1 MAYRIVAKSP
11 DHLNDI
17 VEDIMSWFET
27 ARDYRVEFDTESRKF
42 ADPATKQIVTK
53 KIDVL
58 HVQDPMTGKKTVI
71 KFIPL
76 LRPEEMK
83 IEMGGENEHV
93 MKGKIKNMMKGR
105 GEFKTYNKDTLRK
118 MSESDATTL
127 LKQLGQEL
135 KSHDWNYQYSDD
147 PKYYDRGSREWE
159 SIRNIISQI
168 NKMGLQTDGKAIWK
182 QFAPSD
188 QKNNYPDKLQESKM
202 KISEFKKMI
211 REEIQNVLKEAAVMT
226 INPALLSKLKIAVA
240 ARKRNPEDENAHDK
254 LENVLM
260 QIYKKMGRSDAEELA
275 SGNMEDEVTMTG
287 PVSAVVSLIKDTLSD
302 NS

>member
-93 MKGKIKNMMKGR
+93 MKGKLKNMMKGR

-168 NKMGLQTDGKAIWK
+168 NKTGLQTDGEAIWK

-188 QKNNYPDKLQESKM
+188 QKNNYPNKLQESKM
-202 KISEFKKMI
+202 KVSEFKNLI
-211 REEIQNVLKEAAVMT
+211 REEVKNVLTEAPMPGLKGSISRHFRAYKGEELYQAV
-226 INPALLSKLKIAVA
+226 
-240 ARKRNPEDENAHDK
+240 EE
-254 LENVLM
+254 LESTL
-260 QIYKKMGRSDAEELA
+260 RDLA
-275 SGNMEDEVTMTG
+275 SGTNKTITLDDI
-287 PVSAVVSLIKDTLSD
+287 ADIIIDIKDAAYDKGFEDGKYES
-302 NS
+302 SEF

>member
-118 MSESDATTL
+118 MEGNMKKT
-127 LKQLGQEL
+127 EL
-135 KSHDWNYQYSDD
+135 Q
-147 PKYYDRGSREWE
+147 
-159 SIRNIISQI
+159 QI
-168 NKMGLQTDGKAIWK
+168 
-182 QFAPSD
+182 
-188 QKNNYPDKLQESKM
+188 
-202 KISEFKKMI
+202 I
-211 REEIQNVLKEAAVMT
+211 REEVRKMLTEGLWLKETEQDSDLRAAKQNIVTWMRDNGIEKREMT
-226 INPALLSKLKIAVA
+226 LLDDYILEICQAYAVWYQDQA
-240 ARKRNPEDENAHDK
+240 D
-254 LENVLM
+254 
-260 QIYKKMGRSDAEELA
+260 
-275 SGNMEDEVTMTG
+275 MERM
-287 PVSAVVSLIKDTLSD
+287 
-302 NS
+302 

>member
-27 ARDYRVEFDTESRKF
+27 ARDYRVEFDNESRKF

-93 MKGKIKNMMKGR
+93 MKGKLKNMMKGR

-168 NKMGLQTDGKAIWK
+168 NKMGLQTDGEAIWK
-182 QFAPSD
+182 QFAPSS
-188 QKNNYPDKLQESKM
+188 QKNNYPNKMQENQI
-202 KISEFKKMI
+202 KISEFKKLI
-211 REEIQNVLKEAAVMT
+211 REEVKNVLTEAHTSV
-226 INPALLSKLKIAVA
+226 LKGSISRHFRA
-240 ARKRNPEDENAHDK
+240 
-254 LENVLM
+254 
-260 QIYKKMGRSDAEELA
+260 YKGEELYQ
-275 SGNMEDEVTMTG
+275 
-287 PVSAVVSLIKDTLSD
+287 AVEELESTLRDLAAGTNKTITLDDIADIIIDIKDAAYDKGFEDGKYES
-302 NS
+302 SEF